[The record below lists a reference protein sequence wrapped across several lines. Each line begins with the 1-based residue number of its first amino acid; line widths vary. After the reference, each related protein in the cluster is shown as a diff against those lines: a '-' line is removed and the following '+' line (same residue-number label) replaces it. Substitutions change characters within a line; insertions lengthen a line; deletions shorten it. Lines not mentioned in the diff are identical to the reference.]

1 MLARPYLLIACL
13 LQMFKPPKL
22 RKSGA
27 SSSDDGL
34 PTVLPVDNKE
44 THTTGRGNNHLA
56 QRNSSLQNSNTLT
69 ASGSQYP
76 SENHVQQRYTFL

>member
-1 MLARPYLLIACL
+1 MSLLLL

-34 PTVLPVDNKE
+34 PTVLPADNKE
-44 THTTGRGNNHLA
+44 THPAARGNNQLA
-56 QRNSSLQNSNTLT
+56 QRNSAAQTSNTLSP
-69 ASGSQYP
+69 SGSQYP
-76 SENHVQQRYTFL
+76 SETHVQQRYAFL